1 MSLILKACC
10 CEIRPRLVDPS
21 CPMMPLLARETVGR
35 TSKLSPSLHC
45 HCWELK
51 DMHFSI
57 LSTSHHYSLKRQR
70 VLTGG

>member
-1 MSLILKACC
+1 
-10 CEIRPRLVDPS
+10 
-21 CPMMPLLARETVGR
+21 MMPLLARETVGR